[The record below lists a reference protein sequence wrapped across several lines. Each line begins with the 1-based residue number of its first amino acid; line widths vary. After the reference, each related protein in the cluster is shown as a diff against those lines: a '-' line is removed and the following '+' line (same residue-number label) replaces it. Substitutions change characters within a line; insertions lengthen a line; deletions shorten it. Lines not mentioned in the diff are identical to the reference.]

1 MNQKPITILGAFFV
15 DLTCRSSR
23 MPIWGETIRGES
35 FATGPGGK
43 GSNQAIA
50 AARQGAAVSLI
61 TRIGKDVF
69 GEMARQ
75 LYDAEGIDTGAIIV
89 DSMLP
94 TGTATIIVDD
104 KHGDNAIIIVPGA
117 CGRLAEE
124 DVDAAGAAIAA
135 SAYFVSQLELPRE
148 ICLHGI
154 ALAVKNQ
161 VPVILNPA
169 PAAVLPRHVYPMV
182 DYLTPNESEAAAL
195 VGFPIYGNG
204 DAQQA
209 ARMLRDWGVR
219 NVLITLGAQ
228 GVYVCGDEFE
238 GHVPAFKAACVV
250 DTTGAGDAFNGG
262 LAAALAEGQGLF
274 DAARFGCAVASL
286 SVTRAGATPSIP
298 TRREVDAL
306 LGAQSRASGVS

>member
-1 MNQKPITILGAFFV
+1 
-15 DLTCRSSR
+15 
-23 MPIWGETIRGES
+23 MPGWGETIHGES

-61 TRIGKDVF
+61 TRIGKDGF

-89 DSMLP
+89 DDRLP

-104 KHGDNAIIIVPGA
+104 KRGENAIIIVAGA
-117 CGRLAEE
+117 CGRVDKE
-124 DVDAAGAAIAA
+124 DIDAAEAAIAA
-135 SAYFVSQLELPRE
+135 SAYFVSQLELPLE
-148 ICLHGI
+148 ICLYGI
-154 ALAVKNQ
+154 ELAVQNR

-169 PAAVLPRHVYPMV
+169 PAALLPRHVYPML

-195 VGFPIYGNG
+195 VNFPICGIG
-204 DAQQA
+204 DAKQA
-209 ARMLRDWGVR
+209 ARILRGWGVR
-219 NVLITLGAQ
+219 NVLITLGAE

-238 GHVPAFKAACVV
+238 GHVPAFKAERVV

-262 LAAALAEGQGLF
+262 FAAALAEGQGLF
-274 DAARFGCAVASL
+274 DATRFGCAVASL
-286 SVTRAGATPSIP
+286 SVTRAGAAPSIP
-298 TRREVDAL
+298 TRVEVNAL
-306 LGAQSRASGVS
+306 LGAQSGVLRKF